1 MSSLAKNVNLTELT
15 LSSDFE
21 TTADD
26 TIMASDDYA
35 WYIRSYKRRLKATQD
50 VTATCHS
57 IQKCNWTQLR
67 IGRESS
73 SSMVHPFIVEEK
85 KLPSGEVTRVVRG
98 VKQFWMGRD
107 QEFWLTGEI
116 VKCKL
121 EDLPGDIIGENEP
134 EELLDG

>member
-21 TTADD
+21 ITADD
-26 TIMASDDYA
+26 TVVADENYA

-50 VTATCHS
+50 VAAACRS
-57 IQKCNWTQLR
+57 IQKCNWIQLQ
-67 IGRESS
+67 IGHQAY

-85 KLPSGEVTRVVRG
+85 KLPSGDVTRVVRG

-107 QEFWLTGEI
+107 QEFWLTREI

-121 EDLPGDIIGENEP
+121 EDLPGDIIGEHDP
-134 EELLDG
+134 EE